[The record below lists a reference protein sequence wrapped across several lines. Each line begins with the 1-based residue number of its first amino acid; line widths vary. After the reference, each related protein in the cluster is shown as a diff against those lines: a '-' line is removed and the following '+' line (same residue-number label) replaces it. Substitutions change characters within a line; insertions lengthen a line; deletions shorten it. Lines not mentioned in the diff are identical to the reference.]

1 MTDLPVD
8 DVYSVSDSVSVVE
21 EAPVVQAEADVGDI
35 VDVPTVD
42 DVIPGLIGDVLDAVV
57 GISEGMENLG
67 TINQNVETI
76 IQVLDHPALTTP
88 FENYSVMEGL
98 LLLLLVFGVVKACVN
113 MIKGAFSW
121 LL

>member
-8 DVYSVSDSVSVVE
+8 DVYSVSDSVSVI

-98 LLLLLVFGVVKACVN
+98 LLLLLVLGVVKICVN